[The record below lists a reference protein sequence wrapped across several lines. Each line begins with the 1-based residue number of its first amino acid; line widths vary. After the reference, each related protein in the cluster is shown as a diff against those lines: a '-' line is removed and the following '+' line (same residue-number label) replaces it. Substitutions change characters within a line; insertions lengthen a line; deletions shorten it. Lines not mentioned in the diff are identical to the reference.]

1 MTTQYEDVREAAAA
15 LMEAILKELA
25 SVEAEPAF
33 AEYVGGDGWR
43 RRFQETL
50 VVVRRTRWQ
59 HPLVLASYDWWDRL
73 PQMKTFRTVLAS
85 HKELHDR
92 VDTLIGFDF
101 SASRRDLIQ
110 MLIADLLTPL
120 VEASYRYIFDRA
132 AFDSVYERVEAG
144 LLAST
149 VRLLQVVPLLGFD
162 MAVRPQVVLGN
173 GLVIR
178 TMTDVEL
185 SAAIQ
190 SGLPDQATS
199 STLSRAVSRF
209 YQHAVIKETA
219 YPIRVGDVPG
229 PVVVPQPIEDDA
241 LRLQTALRL
250 VCGGSVTTGRPF
262 QMQHPDDFGANPGYS
277 ASLSWSQSP
286 DLERPTLLLSPTQ
299 TASIR
304 QMMAMLITPA
314 VAANRPLQM
323 AIRRLVSA
331 GSRGMPEDRLVDLT
345 IAAEALFIHG
355 AGHGV
360 TQRKKAVIAS
370 GAASLLGDD
379 PDLGARGAEISRFFR
394 GAYERRN
401 HEVHAD
407 PTQPATTRL
416 LDGSLAVTL
425 HALVEDL
432 ERVMRRAFTLIIHE
446 HAAIR
451 TVPLTSG

>member
-15 LMEAILKELA
+15 LMEAILEELA
-25 SVEAEPAF
+25 SVEVEPAF
-33 AEYVGGDGWR
+33 VEYVGRDGWQ

-50 VVVRRTRWQ
+50 VVVRRTRWR

-73 PQMKTFRTVLAS
+73 PQMKTLRTVLTS

-120 VEASYRYIFDRA
+120 VEESHRYTFDRA

-162 MAVRPQVVLGN
+162 MALHAQVVLGD

-178 TMTDVEL
+178 SMTDLEL

-190 SGLPDQATS
+190 TGLPDQAAS
-199 STLSRAVSRF
+199 STLSRTVSRF
-209 YQHAVIKETA
+209 YQHAVTKETT

-286 DLERPTLLLSPTQ
+286 DLERPTLLLSPAQ
-299 TASIR
+299 IVSIR
-304 QMMAMLITPA
+304 QIMAMLTTP
-314 VAANRPLQM
+314 VIAANRPLQM

-331 GSRGMPEDRLVDLT
+331 GSRGIPEDRLVDLV

-355 AGHGV
+355 PGHGA
-360 TQRKKAVIAS
+360 TQHKKAVIAS
-370 GAASLLGDD
+370 GAASLLADD
-379 PDLGARGAEISRFFR
+379 PELGARGGEISRFFR

-407 PTQPATTRL
+407 PRRPATIRL
-416 LDGSLAVTL
+416 LDGSPAVTL
-425 HALVEDL
+425 HAFVEDL
-432 ERVMRRAFTLIIHE
+432 ERVMRHAVTLTIQE
-446 HAAIR
+446 HASR
-451 TVPLTSG
+451 